1 MSQSV
6 EPLTVNGNQLNLSDQ
21 ASVLAYWVADTL
33 DTGASGIIDLDTGAS
48 GIIDPPRADPSR
60 RVTRR
65 HPPSFNDTA
74 RVGKVILVGTYR
86 EDVATTATTPGGQ
99 P

>member
-6 EPLTVNGNQLNLSDQ
+6 EPQAVNGNRLNLWYQ
-21 ASVLAYWVADTL
+21 AGVLAYWVKDTL
-33 DTGASGIIDLDTGAS
+33 DTGTSGTS
-48 GIIDPPRADPSR
+48 GTIDPPRAGPSR

-86 EDVATTATTPGGQ
+86 EDVATIATTPGGQ

>member
-33 DTGASGIIDLDTGAS
+33 DTGASGT
-48 GIIDPPRADPSR
+48 IDPPRAGPSG
-60 RVTRR
+60 RVTRH

-86 EDVATTATTPGGQ
+86 EDVATIATTPGGQ

>member
-21 ASVLAYWVADTL
+21 ASVLAYWVTDTL
-33 DTGASGIIDLDTGAS
+33 DTGASGT
-48 GIIDPPRADPSR
+48 IDPPRADPSR

-86 EDVATTATTPGGQ
+86 EDVAITATTPGGQ

>member
-6 EPLTVNGNQLNLSDQ
+6 EPLAVNGNRLNLSDQ
-21 ASVLAYWVADTL
+21 ASVLAYWVKDTL
-33 DTGASGIIDLDTGAS
+33 DTGTSGTIY
-48 GIIDPPRADPSR
+48 PPRAGLSR

-65 HPPSFNDTA
+65 HPPSLK
-74 RVGKVILVGTYR
+74 RHGKGWKVILVDTYR
-86 EDVATTATTPGGQ
+86 EDVATIAITPGGQ

>member
-6 EPLTVNGNQLNLSDQ
+6 EPLALNGNRLNLSDQ
-21 ASVLAYWVADTL
+21 ASVLAYWVKDTL
-33 DTGASGIIDLDTGAS
+33 DTGTSGT
-48 GIIDPPRADPSR
+48 IDPPRAGLSR

-86 EDVATTATTPGGQ
+86 EDVATIATTPGGQ

>member
-6 EPLTVNGNQLNLSDQ
+6 EPLAVNRNRPNLSDQ
-21 ASVLAYWVADTL
+21 ASVLAYWVADTI
-33 DTGASGIIDLDTGAS
+33 DTETSGT
-48 GIIDPPRADPSR
+48 IDPPRAGPSR

-74 RVGKVILVGTYR
+74 RVGKVILVETYR
-86 EDVATTATTPGGQ
+86 EDVATVATMPGGQ